1 MPDASVGPYM
11 SFFHSFNTNLYF
23 IDYINKVH
31 EIGSSHDKNEP
42 KRRVL
47 RRLGPAKFF
56 FLTIYTPIH
65 RIILKHIT
73 LHYVDVEIKFDPL
86 FTF

>member
-1 MPDASVGPYM
+1 MKLGAAMTKTSPNDASCVAW
-11 SFFHSFNTNLYF
+11 
-23 IDYINKVH
+23 
-31 EIGSSHDKNEP
+31 
-42 KRRVL
+42 VL
-47 RRLGPAKFF
+47 LSF